1 MPALNPA
8 IMPMTKA
15 ASQRQHT
22 LSGLL
27 LPLTG
32 SNLLLPNAAVVEVS
46 GYPETIEPV
55 AGAPDWYLGR
65 YDWRGLSLPL
75 VEWERLMG
83 RPVAADP
90 AIRKNVAI
98 CHLFS
103 AGHAGSFV
111 GLETSGLPRLVAVS
125 EAGLKAKADSTA
137 PDSCILGKVRV
148 QDTKAY
154 IPDLE
159 ALGGMIASLG

>member
-1 MPALNPA
+1 MPALNPV

-55 AGAPDWYLGR
+55 AGAPDWYLGHF
-65 YDWRGLSLPL
+65 DWRGLSLPL
-75 VEWERLMG
+75 VRWERLMG

-90 AIRKNVAI
+90 ATRKSAAI

-111 GLETSGLPRLVAVS
+111 GLETSGLPRLVTVT
-125 EAGLKAKADSTA
+125 EAGLKAKADSAA
-137 PDSCILGKVRV
+137 PGSCVMGKVRV
-148 QDTKAY
+148 QDTMAY
-154 IPDLE
+154 IPDLD
-159 ALGGMIASLG
+159 ALGGVIGSLG